1 MGWWRSVDVGLG
13 RLGRSSLSRK
23 LQVKVSQ
30 DFPDGGGLGDES
42 DHAHFRPASTGQ
54 RVDLVDT
61 VGAFSAPAGAES
73 PKGVRVGVGSPRA
86 VIDELGPSLA

>member
-1 MGWWRSVDVGLG
+1 MGVGGWGSVGAGLG
-13 RLGRSSLSRK
+13 RSPGLRRVFVSVVEDRSDSG
-23 LQVKVSQ
+23 V
-30 DFPDGGGLGDES
+30 LGDES
-42 DHAHFRPASTGQ
+42 DDTHFGAASACQ